1 MQATHLYTS
10 PTVVQKK
17 KKKKQREAIKVV
29 STKKKKVFLVFKR
42 SKTGKGMTYSKGVYA
57 CTGERERGLSSSCA
71 LRVHVHACLSFFV
84 CPLVHLCSPQSL
96 KRKFE
101 KKRKRSSKHQQQQQ
115 KKKRTLRKKKTSV
128 SHMTQGTA
136 AEWRK
141 KKDKK

>member
-17 KKKKQREAIKVV
+17 KKKKTERSHQSCIHQ
-29 STKKKKVFLVFKR
+29 KKKVFLVFKR

-115 KKKRTLRKKKTSV
+115 KKKTYSQEKENVGVTHDTRHSCRVEEEK
-128 SHMTQGTA
+128 
-136 AEWRK
+136 R
-141 KKDKK
+141 